1 MKKQFALHLLALLLV
16 TTAFS
21 QKNILTESPK
31 ALADRLRELPQGFT
45 PPTSAATLP
54 ETLDAVFDSIT
65 ALTPIK
71 GFNAAMLLP
80 DGIYWK
86 RASGLAEELPTAVPL
101 TTEHLM
107 GMGSISKPFVAT
119 TLLLLVEEGQ
129 CALDDSIGQYIGPY
143 PNVAGSITIRQ
154 LLSHRSGLNDYLN
167 ENPASSEAWGN
178 DPAHRWTFDE
188 ILNGYVL
195 APNFAPGTAWSYS
208 NTNYLLAGVLI
219 EALTGQPWY
228 QVVRQKL
235 IEPIGLT
242 HTFVYPF
249 ETPGSQP
256 FSHVFADL
264 LGNGGV
270 VDVQG
275 FGFPD
280 EGLFSLATSAGCLIT
295 TPEDLA
301 RFTER
306 VFGGHLLQPAT
317 LLEMETD
324 YVQDGS
330 GALYGLGAAAFPAPE
345 NLENWGHNG
354 DLIYKSIALYFP
366 SENMSL
372 AVQQNDDR
380 SHDPT
385 DPSSVAYDGND
396 VFLALLV
403 AYLNYS
409 PPSAAKE
416 VENEHGL
423 MLFPN
428 PAWEQV
434 FVKYRGSS
442 GGEFAYIYNLQGR
455 LIASQRIE
463 NQKLVGLDLSSL
475 PTGGYIVRLG
485 GQSAFLTKE

>member
-1 MKKQFALHLLALLLV
+1 MKKQITTCLLV
-16 TTAFS
+16 LVLATTSFS
-21 QKNILTESPK
+21 QRLFLKEKNAPFNERTE
-31 ALADRLRELPQGFT
+31 QFT
-45 PPTSAATLP
+45 PASPAATLP
-54 ETLDAVFDSIT
+54 ETLDATFDSIT

-80 DGIYWK
+80 DGTYWK
-86 RASGLAEELPTAVPL
+86 RAAGLAEELPAAVPL
-101 TTEHLM
+101 TTDHLM
-107 GMGSISKPFVAT
+107 GMGSISKPFVST
-119 TLLLLVEEGQ
+119 TLLLLVEEGL

-143 PNVAGSITIRQ
+143 PNVAGSITIRE

-167 ENPASSEAWGN
+167 ENLATSEAWAA
-178 DPAHRWTFDE
+178 DLTHIWTADE

-219 EALTGQPWY
+219 EALTGQPWHL
-228 QVVRQKL
+228 VVRQKL
-235 IEPIGLT
+235 LEPQGLT
-242 HTFVYPF
+242 HTFVYPW
-249 ETPGSQP
+249 ETSGGQP
-256 FSHVFADL
+256 FSHVWADVI
-264 LGNGGV
+264 GDGTV
-270 VDVQG
+270 QDVQG
-275 FGFPD
+275 VGLPA
-280 EGLFSLATSAGCLIT
+280 EGLFSLASSAGCLIT

-301 RFTER
+301 KFTER
-306 VFGGHLLQPAT
+306 VFGGHVLQPAT
-317 LLEMETD
+317 LAEMQTD

-330 GALYGLGAAAFPAPE
+330 GALYGLGAASFPAPQ

-366 SENMSL
+366 TENMSL

-380 SHDPT
+380 SVDPT
-385 DPSSVAYDGND
+385 DPSSVDYDGND

-409 PPSAAKE
+409 PPSAAGE
-416 VENEHGL
+416 VENEQGL

-442 GGEFAYIYNLQGR
+442 EGEFAYIYNLQGR

-475 PTGGYIVRLG
+475 PTGGYIV
-485 GQSAFLTKE
+485 S